1 MATIKIFDLASLE
14 SICKILGDTDNG
26 LTSTEITKYLSEC
39 NISDPELN
47 STKWK
52 RLYDALSIK
61 QQNDRCANNV
71 ITFIQHVIRPSR
83 HVNNQKWFEDIRTK
97 LNYVLSFEGLE
108 IGENGTFK
116 YISTAKTFSE
126 AEQRAQKLRKSLLER
141 KIHPDVLLFCKSE
154 LLVDNYFH
162 AVFEATKSIA
172 EKVRNKTS
180 LTSDGAELIDQ
191 AFAFKGKIPYLALSH
206 LMTESEA
213 SEQKGFMNLLKGV
226 FGTFR
231 NTTAHAPKITWTIN
245 EQDALDILSMISL
258 IHRKLD
264 NAIEPMKIY
273 QGTSLF
279 NPS

>member
-1 MATIKIFDLASLE
+1 MAIIKNIDLGSLE
-14 SICKILGDTDNG
+14 SICKILGDTYHG
-26 LTSTEITKYLSEC
+26 ISGTEISKYLAET
-39 NISDPELN
+39 NIKDPQLN

-61 QQNDRCANNV
+61 QSEDRCSNNV
-71 ITFIQHVIRPSR
+71 LAFIKYVLRPSR
-83 HVNNQKWFEDIRTK
+83 NIHRKEWFKNIRTE

-108 IGENGTFK
+108 LTESGDIRT
-116 YISTAKTFSE
+116 TAKVNTFSE
-126 AEQRAQKLRKSLLER
+126 AEERAQNLRKTLLDR
-141 KIHPDVLLFCKSE
+141 KIHSDVLTFCKAE

-172 EKVRNKTS
+172 EKIRIKTN
-180 LTSDGAELIDQ
+180 LTTDGSELVDQ
-191 AFAFKGKIPYLALSH
+191 AFSYRGKIPYLALNNLTSESH
-206 LMTESEA
+206 E

-231 NTTAHAPKITWTIN
+231 NTTAHAPKIAWENN

-264 NAIEPMKIY
+264 KAVEAKKIY
-273 QGTSLF
+273 EGSF
-279 NPS
+279 